1 MNILITGA
9 NGYLGK
15 HLCSSLLSDK
25 NKISCYNRQS
35 SLASIK
41 EVAPDVVIH
50 TICSYGRNNESASQI
65 YKSNLLI
72 GIDIIDELM
81 KLDKPVTFINCGTS
95 LKSNTNL
102 YAFSKGQFIQYGK
115 FVSNNKLKFI
125 NINLQ
130 HFYGPAATNNFV
142 SFVFEQCIKHNT
154 LPLTEGIQER
164 DFVYIDDVISAFK
177 CIIKNKDILYN
188 FENIDLGTGYTTQ
201 LKELIYKI
209 HSITNSKSKLDF
221 GKIPIRDNEEL
232 IMKADTTRLH
242 TLNWNAN
249 ITLDQGL
256 QLIKD
261 LYSEK

>member
-15 HLCSSLLSDK
+15 HLCSSLLFGE

-35 SLASIK
+35 SLDLIK

-65 YKSNLLI
+65 YKSNLLT
-72 GIDIIDELM
+72 GIDIIDELT

-95 LKSNTNL
+95 LKLHTNL
-102 YAFSKGQFIQYGK
+102 YSLSKGQFIEYGK

-130 HFYGPAATNNFV
+130 YFYGPAATNNFI

-154 LPLTEGIQER
+154 LPLTQGIQER
-164 DFVYIDDVISAFK
+164 DFVYIDDVLSAFK
-177 CIIKNKDILYN
+177 CIIENKDILYN
-188 FENIDLGTGYTTQ
+188 FENIDLGTGCATQ

-209 HSITNSKSKLDF
+209 HNITHSKSKLDF
-221 GKIPIRDNEEL
+221 GKIPMRNNEEL

-242 TLNWNAN
+242 TLNWSAN
-249 ITLDQGL
+249 INLEQGL

-261 LYSEK
+261 SYNEK